1 MAGVAAGEPYAGGTG
16 LGGGGTRSAW
26 RSVSSGLTLA
36 DLVQSTSQQVR
47 IIEPAQQKKQGQHGQ

>member
-1 MAGVAAGEPYAGGTG
+1 MAGVATGEPYAGGTG

-36 DLVQSTSQQVR
+36 DLVQST
-47 IIEPAQQKKQGQHGQ
+47 